1 MLDLEGLH
9 LRAALFRSIR
19 EFFYGQNFLEV
30 DTPVR
35 QPTMI
40 PESYIEPIPA
50 EAWFLQTSPEQCMKR
65 LLSRGAGRIFQLS
78 PCFRKGE
85 SGKKHLEEFTM
96 LEWYRVDAD
105 YVQLMDDCQNLLR
118 SVMADLLEEKRFG
131 PVLEH
136 SCLQK
141 MELHGQWERMS
152 VEDAFLAF
160 CPMPAGEAL
169 SNDMFEIMMVE
180 YVEPQLGRTRPLFL
194 YDYPTR
200 CGSLARRKSSDPG
213 VVERFEM
220 YVNGLELA
228 NGFSELTD
236 VEEQRSRFN
245 QEIVRIKDMT
255 GRDARIPERFLD
267 DLEQIECA
275 AGIALGVDRLLM
287 LIMSSETIDDVVP
300 FSPADW

>member
-19 EFFYGQNFLEV
+19 DFFSGQNFLEV

-35 QPTMI
+35 QPVMI

-50 EAWFLQTSPEQCMKR
+50 GAWFLQTSPEQCMKR
-65 LLSRGAGRIFQLS
+65 LMSRGASRIFQLS

-85 SGKKHLEEFTM
+85 SGKKHLEEFSM
-96 LEWYRVDAD
+96 LEWYRADAD
-105 YVQLMDDCQNLLR
+105 YLQLMDDCQDLLR
-118 SVMADLLEEKRFG
+118 HVVADLLSEKRFG
-131 PVLEH
+131 TLLEQ

-141 MELHGQWERMS
+141 MVLHEQWERMS

-169 SNDMFEIMMVE
+169 SRDMFDELMVE
-180 YVEPQLGRTRPLFL
+180 YIEPQLGRTRPLFL

-200 CGSLARRKSSDPG
+200 CGSLARRKGSDPD

-220 YVNGLELA
+220 YVDGMELA

-236 VEEQRSRFN
+236 VGEQRCRFN
-245 QEIVRIKDMT
+245 QEIDRIKAMT

-267 DLEQIECA
+267 DLQLLERA

-287 LIMSSETIDDVVP
+287 LIMSSETIDEVVP